1 SLFKRESRAL
11 LHPALF
17 AKNTFRFSNSEKA
30 QLRFENNARPFP
42 ATVHRSRPKVERIVL
57 NALAEQMR
65 LCRLIFGPPQCDG
78 NSILRHRRVASSSEK
93 PIHLSRG
100 QRPRLQQITDHWA

>member
-42 ATVHRSRPKVERIVL
+42 ATVQRNRQKVARITL

-93 PIHLSRG
+93 PIPPRPG
-100 QRPRLQQITDHWA
+100 QLGRA